1 MIYIYTG
8 PVGSGKSYHALL
20 EGLRKISA
28 IPERFVVANFPIK
41 FKKGKKG
48 DRERKRWIYLDDSE
62 ITVDNLIKISFEKGF
77 FQKESHALLVIDEA
91 GIFFNARD
99 WMIKGAERAEWIKFF
114 SQSRKFGYD
123 VILVAQDLR
132 MIDRQIRSM
141 ADFEV
146 KHLTM
151 NKYKWFMFLPFK
163 VFATVTKWQGT
174 GFKGSVKF
182 IIFKKW
188 IAKRYDTMRLF
199 KLDDDLKALM
209 QQYGKA
215 EGF

>member
-8 PVGSGKSYHALL
+8 AVGSGKSYHALC
-20 EGLRKISA
+20 EGLSKISA
-28 IPERFVVANFPIK
+28 IPDRFVVANFPVR

-48 DRERKRWIYLDDSE
+48 ERERRRWIYLDDSD
-62 ITVDNLIKISFEKGF
+62 IYVNRLIKLSFEKGF
-77 FQKESHALLVIDEA
+77 FGKEGHCLLIIDEA

-99 WMIKGAERAEWIKFF
+99 WMVKAAERAEWIKFF

-146 KHLTM
+146 KHFAM
-151 NKYKWFMFLPFK
+151 NKYKWFAFLPFK
-163 VFATVTKWQGT
+163 VFAAVTKWQGT
-174 GFKGSVKF
+174 SFKGTVKF
-182 IIFKKW
+182 IVFKKW

-209 QQYGKA
+209 QRYGKA
-215 EGF
+215 EGS

>member
-8 PVGSGKSYHALL
+8 SVGSGKSYHALV

-28 IPERFVVANFPIK
+28 IPDRYVVANFPIR
-41 FKKGKKG
+41 FSKGKKG
-48 DRERKRWIYLDDSE
+48 DRERKRWIYLSDEE
-62 ITVDNLIKISFEKGF
+62 ITVDRLIRLSFEKGF
-77 FQKESHALLVIDEA
+77 FQKESHALLIIDEA

-99 WMIKGAERAEWIKFF
+99 WMVKGAERAEWIKFF

-123 VILVAQDLR
+123 VILIAQDLR

-146 KHLTM
+146 KHFLM
-151 NKYKWFMFLPFK
+151 NKYKWFMFLPCK
-163 VFATVTKWQGT
+163 VFAAVTKWQGT
-174 GFKGSVKF
+174 GFKGSVQF
-182 IIFKKW
+182 ILFRKRV
-188 IAKRYDTMRLF
+188 ARRYDTMRLF
-199 KLDDDLKALM
+199 KVDDGLKALI

-215 EGF
+215 EGI